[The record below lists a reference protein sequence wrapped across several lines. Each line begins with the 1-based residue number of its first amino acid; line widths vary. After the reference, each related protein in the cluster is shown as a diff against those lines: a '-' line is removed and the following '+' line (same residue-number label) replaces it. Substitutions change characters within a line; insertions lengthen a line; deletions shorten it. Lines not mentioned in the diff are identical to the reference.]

1 MGNPFVQVA
10 KSLGA
15 VGGPATTAAGGPAKA
30 TTGLGGLLGGAA
42 APVTARLGEAVPVGR
57 LSVPPLWSD
66 AAPAPRPAAEPL
78 AVSNIG
84 EAPDPGT
91 GHLFGGVPLS
101 APGAGPHYGFR
112 PVVMA
117 RPPFA
122 G

>member
-42 APVTARLGEAVPVGR
+42 RLGEAVPVGR
-57 LSVPPLWSD
+57 LSVPPLGSD

-101 APGAGPHYGFR
+101 APGVGPRYGFR